1 MKLMNDSPTCFSAPL
16 YLASRSPRRAQ
27 LLADMG
33 FEFQMLSADVCSVD
47 ETPQENESAL
57 VLVERLARSKAAQ
70 ALSMADLPDGSV
82 VLAGDTVVIHQGR
95 IFGKP
100 VDEADA
106 AAMLAALSGQT
117 HAVVTAIAVAHAA
130 DCRSATVRTDVTMMP
145 LGEEQIAAYI
155 STGEPQ
161 GKAGAYALQGLA
173 AQFVERISGSW
184 GAVVG
189 LPQYETAQL
198 LAAFGIRPFW
208 QTRNK
213 EIQAMSNLS
222 MKRNRP

>member
-1 MKLMNDSPTCFSAPL
+1 MKLMNDSPTGFSAPL

-198 LAAFGIRPFW
+198 LAAFGIRPSW

>member
-1 MKLMNDSPTCFSAPL
+1 MISSTMPL
-16 YLASRSPRRAQ
+16 FLASSSPRRAQ

-33 FEFQMLSADVCSVD
+33 FEFQTLSADVCSVD

-57 VLVERLARSKAAQ
+57 VLVERLARSKAAL
-70 ALSMADLPDGSV
+70 ALSMADLPDDSV

-100 VDEADA
+100 VDKQDA
-106 AAMLAALSGQT
+106 TAMLSALSGQT

-130 DCRSATVRTDVTMMP
+130 DCRSVTVRTDVTMMP
-145 LGEEQIAAYI
+145 LSEEQIAAYV
-155 STGEPQ
+155 STGEPFD
-161 GKAGAYALQGLA
+161 KAGAYALQGLA

-208 QTRNK
+208 QKRNN
-213 EIQAMSNLS
+213 EIQSMSTLS
-222 MKRNRP
+222 MKRNSP